1 MTITRTVLQPSIS
14 VAVVSALAFAPLLAA
29 PLTTAPPAPAIAQLR
44 MPDIALSAAVKPA
57 DIDKLIANLNR
68 ELENASATVTGLVG
82 APGGT
87 LIGALDSAV
96 DLNNSLWK
104 QLSAATDN
112 TFLRQV
118 LAALKASSNS
128 GLKGLADTVKSA
140 NSTVTLTTGQLADL
154 LSSVLTGSLST
165 ALHAVAN
172 LLNDPLSLSSYIGL
186 VGVPLRVAGLAAT
199 EVLAG
204 AGDLGVNALS
214 LTSTLVTGV
223 TAQID
228 NALSA
233 FNGVVNATKKAVGED
248 LISGALTAVQGIVA
262 APVTAILA
270 AVDGGVPALTGA
282 LGSAVSRLA
291 DGASGVV
298 GTWLGDGTEAGAVE
312 RVLNVVGAA
321 PLSPSSY
328 TSALGILVGAGVAT
342 GASVAHTVSSLASI
356 PFTAAA
362 KLTITGGNV
371 IAALASATAKVASGL
386 LQMAGLPSAVHN
398 LPYTVAKVINAA
410 VKTAAAVTAAAL
422 NTIGTGLNAATS
434 VTGVLT
440 HTNTRVVALSATA
453 ATRSV
458 SDGAAVAVGK
468 SDAATG
474 SATPATKT
482 QAKGVERGDEDGTE
496 QDASEVAVTARTE
509 ANTPVKATGAASEN
523 SATDK
528 ESSVSS
534 PSHESATPT
543 KDAETPKAGAQAQG
557 ESTPSPK
564 SGSES
569 STTSPNR
576 GATDA
581 PSKRGAEGKT
591 PSDVGGEIGSSR
603 HGKAT
608 PGAAA
613 DETRDASHGQQGGK
627 GAATS
632 PKHAAGSSKTGESV
646 RSIKA
651 RVAAGSASG
660 GRS

>member
-29 PLTTAPPAPAIAQLR
+29 PLPTVSPAPAIAQLR
-44 MPDIALSAAVKPA
+44 APDISLSAAVKPA

-68 ELENASATVTGLVG
+68 ELDNASATVTGLVG
-82 APGGT
+82 SPGRT
-87 LIGALDSAV
+87 LIDALDSAV

-118 LAALKASSNS
+118 LAALKASSSS
-128 GLKGLADTVKSA
+128 GLKGLSDTVKSA

-172 LLNDPLSLSSYIGL
+172 VLNDPLALSSYIGL

-199 EVLAG
+199 DVLAG
-204 AGDLGVNALS
+204 VGELGVNALT

-228 NALSA
+228 SALA
-233 FNGVVNATKKAVGED
+233 VFNGVVDATKKAVGVD

-291 DGASGVV
+291 DGATSVV
-298 GTWLGDGTEAGAVE
+298 GTWLGDGTDAGAVE
-312 RVLNVVGAA
+312 RVLNIVGAA

-362 KLTITGGNV
+362 KLTITGGDV
-371 IAALASATAKVASGL
+371 IASLASATAKVASGL

-422 NTIGTGLNAATS
+422 NTIGTGLNAAS
-434 VTGVLT
+434 SITGVLT
-440 HTNTRVVALSATA
+440 HTNARVVALSAAA

-468 SDAATG
+468 SDAVTESVTAAERTRTTG
-474 SATPATKT
+474 A
-482 QAKGVERGDEDGTE
+482 EHGDEDGAE
-496 QDASEVAVTARTE
+496 QEASEVAVTARTE
-509 ANTPVKATGAASEN
+509 ASAPVKATSVASED
-523 SATDK
+523 SGTDK
-528 ESSVSS
+528 DSSAST
-534 PSHESATPT
+534 PSQDSATPS
-543 KDAETPKAGAQAQG
+543 KDAATPKAGAQAQDG
-557 ESTPSPK
+557 STPSPK

-569 STTSPNR
+569 SATSPNR
-576 GATDA
+576 GAAAA
-581 PSKRGAEGKT
+581 PSKRGAAGKT
-591 PSDVGGEIGSSR
+591 ASSAGEEKDGSSR
-603 HGKAT
+603 QGRTT
-608 PGAAA
+608 PGATA
-613 DETRDASHGQQGGK
+613 DGTRDASHDQRDK

-651 RVAAGSASG
+651 RVAAVPASG